1 MEFPI
6 CGPSVV
12 RDSTGVLQLWASC
25 LDSTVVLQLWS
36 SCWDSTVVLQLW
48 SSYWDSTGVFQLWS
62 SCWDST
68 GVLHLWF
75 SCWDTTVVLQLWS
88 SCWDATV
95 VLQLWSSCW
104 HSTAVLQLWSS
115 CWDSTR
121 VFQLWPPC
129 WDSTGVLHLWSFCW
143 DSNGAF
149 QAVAPS
155 WYLELLDKQQKRI
168 CRTVGPSLAASLK
181 LLTHRNVA
189 RLSIFYRYFF
199 GRSSSELAQLVPP
212 PYSRGRSTR
221 YLHDFSVIIR
231 RCCKDVCVNSSF
243 PRTARLRNSVP
254 IGCFPLTRD
263 LNGFESRINRHL
275 LT

>member
-1 MEFPI
+1 MACKIRDSTVVLHLWSSCWDSAGVSQFWSSCWGSTEVFQLWSTCWNSTGVLHLWSSCWDSTVVSSCCPLVKTVLQFSSCGPPVETVLEFPI

-12 RDSTGVLQLWASC
+12 RDSTGVLQLWVSC
-25 LDSTVVLQLWS
+25 WDNTVVLQLWS
-36 SCWDSTVVLQLW
+36 SRWDSTVVLQLW
-48 SSYWDSTGVFQLWS
+48 SS
-62 SCWDST
+62 
-68 GVLHLWF
+68 
-75 SCWDTTVVLQLWS
+75 
-88 SCWDATV
+88 
-95 VLQLWSSCW
+95 
-104 HSTAVLQLWSS
+104 
-115 CWDSTR
+115 
-121 VFQLWPPC
+121 
-129 WDSTGVLHLWSFCW
+129 CW

-199 GRSSSELAQLVPP
+199 GRSSSELVQLVPP